1 MPFAYQSLNNC
12 GPQSIASVLGYY
24 GVRLDQQD
32 IARVTKRR
40 SMGYMDAAAIGLFV
54 SHYGLEAQR
63 FVGGRREHV
72 QALLRLG
79 IPVIVLQWLRPASE
93 VPHFRVVT
101 GYDNR
106 SGNFLALDPLYG
118 PAILIPYPIFDALW
132 TSNRAQFIP
141 VYPRTYAAQV
151 RKALKLN

>member
-1 MPFAYQSLNNC
+1 MPFTYQTFNNC

-24 GVRLDQQD
+24 GMRLDQQE
-32 IARVTKRR
+32 IARATKRGP
-40 SMGYMDAAAIGLFV
+40 MGYMDAAAIGLFV
-54 SHYGLEAQR
+54 SRYGLEARR

-106 SGNFLALDPLYG
+106 SGNFMALDPLYG
-118 PAILIPYPIFDALW
+118 PAILIPYSIFDELW

-141 VYPRTYAAQV
+141 VYPSRYATQV
-151 RKALKLN
+151 RKTLKLN